1 MRLRSLAS
9 SAERRSP
16 PSTAS
21 KLKQLVMIGGASN
34 FSFSRPTGR
43 PGAGSSVSRVVKRL
57 LSAGWKVA
65 VLLALIRYVRQR
77 SHL

>member
-1 MRLRSLAS
+1 
-9 SAERRSP
+9 
-16 PSTAS
+16 
-21 KLKQLVMIGGASN
+21 MIGGASN

-43 PGAGSSVSRVVKRL
+43 SGAASSVSRVVKRL

-77 SHL
+77 THL